1 MRPSIDI
8 PFKLHEAVKDFA
20 EAEHLE
26 ISIAYGVLLKRGL
39 ENDGGE
45 GR

>member
-8 PFKLHEAVKDFA
+8 PHKLHGEMKDFA
-20 EAEHLE
+20 EAEGIR
-26 ISIAYGVLLKRGL
+26 ISEAYAVALKRGL
-39 ENDGGE
+39 VNDGGR